1 MLFTKELLTGWWA
14 NMAKRKIREPSKK
27 DLERVAKIVV
37 DFEQAIQKERR
48 KRVTLR
54 ERLRGMFTP

>member
-1 MLFTKELLTGWWA
+1 
-14 NMAKRKIREPSKK
+14 MAKRKIREPSKK